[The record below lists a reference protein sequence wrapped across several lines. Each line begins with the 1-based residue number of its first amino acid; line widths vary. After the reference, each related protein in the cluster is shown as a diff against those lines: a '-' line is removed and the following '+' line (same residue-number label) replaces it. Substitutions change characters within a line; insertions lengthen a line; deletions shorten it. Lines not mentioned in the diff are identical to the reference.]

1 MTALPDQTMAS
12 RPSLGDGSLP
22 PQLALAFAPLH
33 KRAFGT
39 ALGLACGLLFFG
51 FTAMYLI
58 RGPVEGTNLWLLGQY
73 FKFYRVTWPGAF
85 MGFVWGFVV
94 GFVAGWFIAFCR
106 NMMLAISIFVI
117 RAKADLNQSHDFLD
131 HI

>member
-1 MTALPDQTMAS
+1 MAS

-73 FKFYRVTWPGAF
+73 FKF
-85 MGFVWGFVV
+85 
-94 GFVAGWFIAFCR
+94 
-106 NMMLAISIFVI
+106 
-117 RAKADLNQSHDFLD
+117 
-131 HI
+131 